1 MSIRIPMPWQLLL
14 GCAALFIGFAGVGAL
29 HAERSLPDLTG
40 NYQCAPDPMPC
51 ARPTY
56 SVAQSGSR
64 LDVKTDAGERGSGQL
79 TSSTTISLGPP
90 WNVFGTIRPDQRTI
104 EWSAGTLWRKQ

>member
-1 MSIRIPMPWQLLL
+1 
-14 GCAALFIGFAGVGAL
+14 
-29 HAERSLPDLTG
+29 
-40 NYQCAPDPMPC
+40 
-51 ARPTY
+51 
-56 SVAQSGSR
+56 
-64 LDVKTDAGERGSGQL
+64 L